1 MLALHPAAWLLSSI
15 GLILLQVMAVDNSN
29 WGNLYFCFSICG
41 KSTKDCNWN
50 QMVCSEDY
58 KKAQGKLTSFK
69 DFSFVYTH
77 SFFLFPFSLFLF
89 PFSFFLFP
97 FFPFSFFSFF
107 LFSFSFFLLPSSFF
121 LFPFSFSLFP
131 FPFFLI
137 IWDFG
142 TTVSKEIS

>member
-77 SFFLFPFSLFLF
+77 SFFLFPFS
-89 PFSFFLFP
+89 
-97 FFPFSFFSFF
+97 
-107 LFSFSFFLLPSSFF
+107 FF
-121 LFPFSFSLFP
+121 LFPFSFSIQRCLALNSFKWHLMLSSYLQHYFFVLIVSLVTPTCNVISEVIVFQNTTLFY
-131 FPFFLI
+131 I
-137 IWDFG
+137 
-142 TTVSKEIS
+142 